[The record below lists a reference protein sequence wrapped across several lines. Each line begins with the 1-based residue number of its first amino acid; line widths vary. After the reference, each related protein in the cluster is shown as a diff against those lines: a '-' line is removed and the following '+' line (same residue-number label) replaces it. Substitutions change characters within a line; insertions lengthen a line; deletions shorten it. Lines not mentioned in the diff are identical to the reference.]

1 AAMTPEP
8 MLDER
13 GARSWGPA
21 RQTLRALLARQ
32 ADLGLSTAA
41 VEAMVCRVHFLC
53 CRAGEEIVSGAGQAG
68 GGGLLGRGGGGG
80 GCEGPSAKPITVQ
93 MVGAGGIIQLD
104 AATCDSGSDVVAIA
118 HTPTL
123 VAYLPS
129 AAWREVACHLRVE
142 ESLRLAGRAW
152 QTLSRRLYERSG
164 LLAMPVADR
173 GLHQLRLRARAL
185 GRARPDGVCID
196 LPLSHA
202 DLAGMVGAAR
212 ANVTRAIGA
221 LRAAGR
227 LVRAPGRFVLA
238 AGA

>member
-1 AAMTPEP
+1 MTPEP
-8 MLDER
+8 MPDER
-13 GARSWGPA
+13 GVRSWGPA

-32 ADLGLSTAA
+32 ADLGLSAAA

-53 CRAGEEIVSGAGQAG
+53 CRAGEEIVSGAAQAG
-68 GGGLLGRGGGGG
+68 VVCLVVGGVVKIV
-80 GCEGPSAKPITVQ
+80 CEGPSAKPITVQ

-118 HTPTL
+118 HTPAL

-152 QTLSRRLYERSG
+152 QTLSRRLYERSA
-164 LLAMPVADR
+164 LLAMPVAER
-173 GLHQLRLRARAL
+173 VLHQLRVLARDF
-185 GRARPDGVCID
+185 GRSHPDGVCID

-212 ANVTRAIGA
+212 ANVTRAIGT

>member
-1 AAMTPEP
+1 MTPEP
-8 MLDER
+8 MPDER

-32 ADLGLSTAA
+32 ADLGLSTSA

-53 CRAGEEIVSGAGQAG
+53 CRSGEEIVSGSAQAG
-68 GGGLLGRGGGGG
+68 AVCLVVGGVVKIVCG
-80 GCEGPSAKPITVQ
+80 GPSSKPVTVQ
-93 MVGAGGIIQLD
+93 MVGAGGILQLD
-104 AATCDSGSDVVAIA
+104 AATCESGSDVVAIA
-118 HTPTL
+118 HTPAL

-129 AAWREVACHLRVE
+129 AMWREVACHLRVE
-142 ESLRLAGRAW
+142 ESLRLAARAW
-152 QTLSRRLYERSG
+152 QTLSRRLYERSA

-173 GLHQLRLRARAL
+173 VLHQLRVLARDF
-185 GRARPDGVCID
+185 GRAHPEGVCID

-212 ANVTRAIGA
+212 ANVTRAVVA

-238 AGA
+238 GGA